1 MPSKKPQLVN
11 DEIYHVILRGVGD
24 SMIFNDINDYYR
36 GIFSIYEFNNANPV
50 DIWLRRQQRKKE
62 KLMEKLEGQT
72 FQKGLEGL
80 NLQALGKRD
89 KVVQILCFCFMPNH
103 IHLLV
108 KQLKDGGISS
118 FMQKVGTGYAVYF
131 NKKYSRKGHLFN
143 NFKAVHIESDEQ
155 LKNVVTYIH
164 TNPIAL
170 VEPGFKEKGVEN
182 PPKVKEFLEN
192 YKWSSYRDYIGI
204 ENFSSVTNR
213 EFILETMSGKEGCI
227 ADVDNWIMVKKD
239 IKDFKGIFLEVS

>member
-1 MPSKKPQLVN
+1 
-11 DEIYHVILRGVGD
+11 
-24 SMIFNDINDYYR
+24 
-36 GIFSIYEFNNANPV
+36 
-50 DIWLRRQQRKKE
+50 
-62 KLMEKLEGQT
+62 
-72 FQKGLEGL
+72 
-80 NLQALGKRD
+80 
-89 KVVQILCFCFMPNH
+89 
-103 IHLLV
+103 
-108 KQLKDGGISS
+108 
-118 FMQKVGTGYAVYF
+118 MQKVGTGYAVYF